1 MDKGPLSGILVLDF
15 TRVVAGPFATAML
28 ADQGA
33 EVIKV
38 EPPGGDD
45 QRHMGAFRGGESL
58 NFQLLNR
65 NKRSLRLDLRNEAGR
80 RIARALALK
89 ADVVIEN
96 FRPGVASRLG
106 IGPELRAEHPRLIHC
121 AISGFGQTGP
131 MRDAPAYDVIVQAL
145 TGMMSVTGEAE
156 GPPVLVGDSIGDTLA
171 GIHAAQAIAA
181 ALFARER
188 TGQGAALDVAM
199 FDCLFSV
206 LPTALAG
213 WQATGARPGRH
224 GADHP
229 LSAPFGAYRAR
240 DGRVMIAVANS
251 ALFARLAETIGR
263 PDLAADPCFASDAG
277 RKQNAAVL
285 RMEIEGWTGTRDVAE
300 VVATLTDA
308 GLPAAPIR
316 SVDEAATSPQALARD
331 LLPEVD
337 HPKLGPLRLPRA
349 PVRFDGTT
357 PPLPR
362 PAPDPGADG
371 AEILSR
377 HLGLS
382 PAEIAAIL

>member
-1 MDKGPLSGILVLDF
+1 MNKGPLSGILVLDF

-65 NKRSLRLDLRNEAGR
+65 NKRSLRLDLRDETGH

-89 ADVVIEN
+89 ADVVVEN
-96 FRPGVASRLG
+96 FRPGVATRLG
-106 IGPELRAEHPRLIHC
+106 IGPELRAENPRLIHC

-145 TGMMSVTGEAE
+145 TGMMSVTGEPD

-240 DGRVMIAVANS
+240 DGRVMIAVANT

-263 PDLAADPCFASDAG
+263 ADLAEDPRFASDAG
-277 RKQNAAVL
+277 RKHHAAAL
-285 RMEIEGWTGTRDVAE
+285 RTEIEGWTGTQNVAA
-300 VVATLTDA
+300 VVATLSDA

-316 SVDEAATSPQALARD
+316 SVDEAAASPQALARD

-349 PVRFDGTT
+349 PVRFDGAT

>member
-1 MDKGPLSGILVLDF
+1 MNTGPLSGILVLDF

-65 NKRSLRLDLRNEAGR
+65 NKRSLRLDLREDKGR

-96 FRPGVASRLG
+96 FRPGVATRLG
-106 IGPELRAEHPRLIHC
+106 IGPELRAGNPRLIHC

-145 TGMMSVTGEAE
+145 TGMMSVTGEPD

-188 TGQGAALDVAM
+188 SGHGATLDVAM

-240 DGRVMIAVANS
+240 DGRVMIAVANT
-251 ALFARLAETIGR
+251 ALFARLADTIGR
-263 PDLAADPCFASDAG
+263 PDLATDPRFASDAG
-277 RKQNAAVL
+277 RKQNAAAL
-285 RMEIEGWTGTRDVAE
+285 RVEIEGWTGTRDVAE

-316 SVDEAATSPQALARD
+316 SVDEAADSPQALARD
-331 LLPEVD
+331 LLPQVD

-371 AEILSR
+371 AGTLSR

-382 PAEIAAIL
+382 PTEIAEIL